1 MAGKQLPVFLCVYFF
16 SGWHSYCFSI
26 GMSHLDLKIP
36 HSLPQEEALRR
47 IKKLLKGLQQQHSQ
61 SFKEID
67 EHWDGY
73 EGRFSF
79 SANGFSVAGKIY
91 VGADSIRLS
100 SRLPLV
106 LSFYK
111 KKISDVIQEKAGELL
126 VA

>member
-1 MAGKQLPVFLCVYFF
+1 
-16 SGWHSYCFSI
+16 
-26 GMSHLDLKIP
+26 MSHLDLKIP

-61 SFKEID
+61 SFKNID

-91 VGADSIRLS
+91 VGVDNIRLS

-126 VA
+126 AA